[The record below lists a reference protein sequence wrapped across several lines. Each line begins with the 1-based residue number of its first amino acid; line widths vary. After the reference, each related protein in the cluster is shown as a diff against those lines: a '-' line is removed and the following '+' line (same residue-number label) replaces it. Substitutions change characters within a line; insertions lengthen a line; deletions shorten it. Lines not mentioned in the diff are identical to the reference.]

1 MGGECLKHSPTSFEE
16 KSMSNKQF
24 IDYTGCQFGKLRV
37 IKRIGSKRYF
47 PKKKGK
53 RRRVS
58 TFAIWL
64 CQCDCGREIEVTSNG
79 LRAGTKSCGCLW
91 KNRKGRI
98 RKGYENGFAAA
109 NYVF

>member
-47 PKKKGK
+47 PKKKENVVEFLLLLFGCANVIVVVK
-53 RRRVS
+53 LKSLVTDYEQERKVVVV
-58 TFAIWL
+58 
-64 CQCDCGREIEVTSNG
+64 CGRTEKGVFVKDMKTV
-79 LRAGTKSCGCLW
+79 LRL
-91 KNRKGRI
+91 
-98 RKGYENGFAAA
+98 
-109 NYVF
+109 